1 MSIVVGVDLTRLTI
15 GYSGGVGVFS
25 HELTRALHESRGVN
39 KIIIYCQKQDLDYF
53 NHTFS
58 GIEVIGV
65 SLQKNQILGFFRR
78 VAIYLF
84 RSQFILSLLKNLEY
98 RKLKIEIEDRC
109 NLVYTPTTYLNFYSK
124 LIPTVVSLHDIQHK
138 AFPDFF
144 SKKQK
149 TFREL
154 ATQITLNR
162 ATAIQVSSQSM
173 KKDFLDFY
181 EELNLSSKIFV
192 IKEGVNLEKFKIS
205 EKYSILHKEK
215 IKFIYPAALWPHKNH
230 SLFVRA
236 LGQSKIKDFSEIQFT
251 GYTFD
256 KANWLRNHLRE
267 NGVLNYKINGVIE
280 LNHLIDLYRDSD
292 VVVSCSLYESSS
304 LPLIEG
310 IASGCLVLA
319 SDIKPH
325 LEMSKEMGLVL
336 FESNSVLSLAN
347 KLDYLLENF
356 EKLKLQYNNNQT
368 KVVTYDWKVL
378 AESYWENFEIEVGKY
393 AKN

>member
-1 MSIVVGVDLTRLTI
+1 M
-15 GYSGGVGVFS
+15 FS
-25 HELTRALHESRGVN
+25 HELTNALNNTKKLNKLSIFCKDENFNYFQGTFPDIKVVN
-39 KIIIYCQKQDLDYF
+39 
-53 NHTFS
+53 
-58 GIEVIGV
+58 
-65 SLQKNQILGFFRR
+65 
-78 VAIYLF
+78 
-84 RSQFILSLLKNLEY
+84 LSLNENTLLSLIKKLVTYIFRHSKILAAIKNIEY
-98 RKLKIEIEDRC
+98 KKIKSEAERNYDI
-109 NLVYTPTTYLNFYSK
+109 VYTPTTYLNFFSK
-124 LIPTVVSLHDIQHK
+124 NIPTIVSLHDIQHK
-138 AFPDFF
+138 NYPKFF

-149 TFREL
+149 IYREVVTRL
-154 ATQITLNR
+154 TLKY

-173 KKDFLDFY
+173 KNDFLNY
-181 EELNLSSKIFV
+181 YSGLELNSKIFV
-192 IKEGVNLEKFKIS
+192 IKEGVNLEKFNIL
-205 EKYSILHKEK
+205 EKDNMLHKEK
-215 IKFIYPAALWPHKNH
+215 LQFIYPAALWPHKNH

-236 LGQSKIKDFSEIQFT
+236 LGQSKMKDFSEIQFT

-325 LEMSKEMGLVL
+325 LEMSKEMGLIL

-356 EKLKLQYNNNQT
+356 EKLKLQYNDNQT

-378 AESYWENFEIEVGKY
+378 AESYWENFEIEVRKY
-393 AKN
+393 AQN

>member
-109 NLVYTPTTYLNFYSK
+109 NLVYTPTTYLNFFSK
-124 LIPTVVSLHDIQHK
+124 KIPTIVSLHDIQHK
-138 AFPDFF
+138 NYPKFF

-149 TFREL
+149 IYREVVTRL
-154 ATQITLNR
+154 SLKY

-173 KKDFLDFY
+173 KNNFLNY
-181 EELNLSSKIFV
+181 YSGLELNSKIFV
-192 IKEGVNLEKFKIS
+192 IKEGVNLEKFNIL
-205 EKYSILHKEK
+205 EKDNMLHKEK

-325 LEMSKEMGLVL
+325 LEMSKEMGLIL

-347 KLDYLLENF
+347 KLDYLSENF
-356 EKLKLQYNNNQT
+356 EKLKLQYSNNQT

-378 AESYWENFEIEVGKY
+378 TESYWKNFEIEVGKY